1 MAIDRARQIDQL
13 RRWSRF
19 MDSAYRVPGTSARFG
34 WDPIVGL
41 VPGLGDFATAS
52 FSALVLFRAFRL
64 GVPRVVL
71 IRMVLNILI
80 DLVAGAVP
88 VIGDLFDVAWQ
99 SNSMNVALLERHEQ
113 ANVKPTSG
121 DWAIVLL
128 AFVVVGGVFLLVA
141 LSAMWM
147 VYLIVRPFL

>member
-1 MAIDRARQIDQL
+1 MTIERARQIDQL
-13 RRWSRF
+13 RQWSRF
-19 MDSAYRVPGTSARFG
+19 MDSAYRFG

-52 FSALVLFRAFRL
+52 FSTLVVFRAFRL

-80 DLVAGAVP
+80 DLVVGAVP
-88 VIGDLFDVAWQ
+88 VIGDLFDVAWK
-99 SNSMNVALLERHEQ
+99 SNSMNFALLERHER

-141 LSAMWM
+141 LSAFWM
-147 VYLIVRPFL
+147 VYLVVRPFL

>member
-1 MAIDRARQIDQL
+1 
-13 RRWSRF
+13 
-19 MDSAYRVPGTSARFG
+19 MDSAYRVPGTRVRFG

-52 FSALVLFRAFRL
+52 FSALVLYRAFRL

-88 VIGDLFDVAWQ
+88 FVGDLFDFAWQ
-99 SNSMNVALLERHEQ
+99 SNSMNFALLERHEQ
-113 ANVKPTSG
+113 AGVKPTSG

-128 AFVVVGGVFLLVA
+128 AFVVVGGVVMLVV
-141 LSAMWM
+141 LSAVWM
-147 VYLIVRPFL
+147 VYVILRPFL

>member
-1 MAIDRARQIDQL
+1 
-13 RRWSRF
+13 
-19 MDSAYRVPGTSARFG
+19 MDSAWRVPGTRLRFG

-41 VPGLGDFATAS
+41 VPGLGDVATAS
-52 FSALVLFRAFRL
+52 FSALVLFRALRL

-88 VIGDLFDVAWQ
+88 LVGDLFDVAWQ
-99 SNSMNVALLERHEQ
+99 SNSMNVALLERHAQ
-113 ANVKPTSG
+113 PGVKPASG

-128 AFVVVGGVFLLVA
+128 ALVVVGGVLLLVA
-141 LSAMWM
+141 LSACWM
-147 VYLIVRPFL
+147 VYTILRPFL